1 MTVLLNCIQI
11 FLVILLVTFYT
22 ASALDPALEN
32 VDERAKSEGV
42 TQPLKLPSFQDFK
55 KEIENIFPS
64 SQSQSPSSSDYVLEP
79 GVTLD
84 RDYDFYDD
92 TDNENDVGASESA
105 QVTLRSSFFPQS
117 QR

>member
-11 FLVILLVTFYT
+11 FLVILLVTFST

-32 VDERAKSEGV
+32 VDERAKGV
-42 TQPLKLPSFQDFK
+42 SQQPLQLPSFKDFK

-64 SQSQSPSSSDYVLEP
+64 SPSSDYVLEP

-92 TDNENDVGASESA
+92 IDNENDVGASESA

-117 QR
+117 NPR

>member
-11 FLVILLVTFYT
+11 FLVILLVTFST

-32 VDERAKSEGV
+32 VDERAKGV
-42 TQPLKLPSFQDFK
+42 SQPLQLPSFKDFK
-55 KEIENIFPS
+55 KEIETIFPS
-64 SQSQSPSSSDYVLEP
+64 SPSSDYVLEP

-117 QR
+117 NSR